1 MRHFSEVLGPNL
13 CMAPEVFFLTLDKG
27 FSSDKYL
34 LYFVIISSEG
44 IIAHDD
50 SMKNKRLKL

>member
-13 CMAPEVFFLTLDKG
+13 CTAPEIFFFMLDKE

-34 LYFVIISSEG
+34 LYFVIISSEDM
-44 IIAHDD
+44 IAHDD
-50 SMKNKRLKL
+50 SMMNKRLKL